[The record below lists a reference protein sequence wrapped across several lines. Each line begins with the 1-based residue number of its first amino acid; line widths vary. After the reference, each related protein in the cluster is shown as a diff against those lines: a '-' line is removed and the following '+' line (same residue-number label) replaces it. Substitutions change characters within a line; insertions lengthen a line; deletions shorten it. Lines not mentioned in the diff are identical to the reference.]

1 MFDVGCASAMS
12 ALQDFVNQQKAKGAL
27 GPSSF
32 SASFSSFNELRSKL
46 SSSISGSISGL
57 PLLSRSTTVDLD
69 SESLTDSASTSGQLP
84 SSRNRRNGGW
94 FSSVTGDEGACG
106 LSRVQRIV
114 AFFMALFG
122 AFFCFGMAV
131 VMLPLIVI
139 QARKFAA
146 LNTLGSVMLI
156 SSFGFLWGPMNYVKH
171 MLSQERRY
179 VTAAYL
185 STVIATLY
193 TSVWLQSTVVTI
205 IFAVLQAI
213 ALIWYVLSYAPGG
226 ERGLRFIAGLFGGM
240 LKAQSKTVLPI

>member
-1 MFDVGCASAMS
+1 MEMAEQDGSKGRGTRGEKPDRAMS

-156 SSFGFLWGPMNYVKH
+156 LSFGFLWGPMNYVKH

-193 TSVWLQSTVVTI
+193 TSVWVSMFFQHAFSSL
-205 IFAVLQAI
+205 FACDNYSCYLNCG
-213 ALIWYVLSYAPGG
+213 LSQLL
-226 ERGLRFIAGLFGGM
+226 LR
-240 LKAQSKTVLPI
+240 S